1 MVDVDVG
8 LCETND
14 NLFGVV
20 GEEDWREWPFT
31 DECEVEDELTVG
43 VNVKGFNTW
52 KIIIFIINFQIQM
65 YIYTVLSVFFHT
77 KL

>member
-20 GEEDWREWPFT
+20 GEEDWRDWPFA

-52 KIIIFIINFQIQM
+52 KIIIFIVNFQID
-65 YIYTVLSVFFHT
+65 I
-77 KL
+77 

>member
-20 GEEDWREWPFT
+20 GEEDWRDWPFA

-43 VNVKGFNTW
+43 VNVKGFNT
-52 KIIIFIINFQIQM
+52 
-65 YIYTVLSVFFHT
+65 
-77 KL
+77 